1 MEHKRKKQ
9 WILIIMLLL
18 TVCSVF
24 VVYAGRE
31 WMFTN
36 PFKPYTFS
44 SVSYASGDG
53 DGCTYVIDDSNRK
66 ILKISADGRLLWR
79 ACASDK
85 SFLSAERV
93 VADGDGNVYL
103 HDVRIEHG
111 QNRYFSVIFFYFCT
125 KRWKYDTNDF
135 PGFGRRAQK
144 IFYVEIYFY
153 SSG

>member
-103 HDVRIEHG
+103 MM
-111 QNRYFSVIFFYFCT
+111 SVLSREFRLPVKESSNCHQ
-125 KRWKYDTNDF
+125 REN
-135 PGFGRRAQK
+135 
-144 IFYVEIYFY
+144 IYQRLLL
-153 SSG
+153 

>member
-66 ILKISADGRLLWR
+66 ILKIFL
-79 ACASDK
+79 K
-85 SFLSAERV
+85 SVKMILYKNKGEC
-93 VADGDGNVYL
+93 GYE
-103 HDVRIEHG
+103 IM
-111 QNRYFSVIFFYFCT
+111 
-125 KRWKYDTNDF
+125 
-135 PGFGRRAQK
+135 RRT
-144 IFYVEIYFY
+144 V
-153 SSG
+153 

>member
-103 HDVRIEHG
+103 HDVRIE
-111 QNRYFSVIFFYFCT
+111 Q
-125 KRWKYDTNDF
+125 
-135 PGFGRRAQK
+135 
-144 IFYVEIYFY
+144 
-153 SSG
+153 